1 MKRKALLI
9 ANTNG
14 LQGTKKDLLKFSSF
28 LKSDFGGVWF
38 DEEIEQLYDPSLLG
52 LYVKLNT
59 LKKEGNDY
67 TIVFFSGH
75 GGQLRETVL
84 EINGNG
90 DQINE
95 SELKGLSPRQLSIF
109 DCCRAYPQHIQDS
122 VTSEAYF
129 SRAQKSINYHVRE
142 LYSNRIMQAIPQQAC
157 LYSCS
162 IGESSYDTADGAVY
176 FGNFLKSA
184 MNTSPGYKLVGNAHI
199 EAIPPTVEYSKN
211 QKGGL
216 QNPDSSLPKCLSQ
229 QQLIISINQ

>member
-14 LQGTKKDLLKFSSF
+14 LQGTKKDLIKFSSF
-28 LKSDFGGVWF
+28 LKSDLGGVWL
-38 DEEIEQLYDPSLLG
+38 DTEIEQLYDPSLLA

-59 LKKEGNDY
+59 LKKEANDY

-90 DQINE
+90 EQINE
-95 SELKGLSPRQLSIF
+95 SELKGLSNRQLTIF
-109 DCCRAYPQHIQDS
+109 DCCRAYPQLIQDS
-122 VTSEAYF
+122 ISSEAYF
-129 SRAQKSINYHVRE
+129 SSVRKSVNYNLRE
-142 LYSNRIMQAIPQQAC
+142 LYNKRIMQAIPQQAC

-184 MNTSPGYKLVGNAHI
+184 RNITSTYKLVGNAHI
-199 EAIPPTVEYSKN
+199 EAIPPTVEYSRK
-211 QKGGL
+211 QKDGL
-216 QNPDSSLPKCLSQ
+216 QNPDSSLPKCLSD